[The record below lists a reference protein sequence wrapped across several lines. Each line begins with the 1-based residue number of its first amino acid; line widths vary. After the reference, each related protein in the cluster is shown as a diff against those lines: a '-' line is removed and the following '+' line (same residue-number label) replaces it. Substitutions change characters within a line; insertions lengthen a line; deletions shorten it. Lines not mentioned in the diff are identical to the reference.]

1 LLLEFDFSE
10 LDKDTEEQSTN
21 VDAVDEIEKGKL
33 SK

>member
-10 LDKDTEEQSTN
+10 LDKDTEEQSTK